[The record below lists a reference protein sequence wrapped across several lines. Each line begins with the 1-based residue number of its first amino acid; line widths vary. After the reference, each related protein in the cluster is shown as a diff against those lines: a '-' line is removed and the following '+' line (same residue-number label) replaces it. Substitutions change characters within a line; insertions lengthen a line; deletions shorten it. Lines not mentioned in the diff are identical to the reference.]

1 MLTVKRGYVLV
12 AVAFVVVAILVLG
25 GLLIVGGR
33 GAGDAQVAVGASP
46 TPPGIPTHLPGAATP
61 FVVSSPNPLPLAT
74 CTPIATPGDSGGYTI
89 QPATEVAADQ
99 PTATFTATVK
109 PAATSEPTS
118 LPPGLVLAYTG
129 SASGQTPAVD
139 LPEGM
144 YRVFIRADSAFGAL
158 RAVVE
163 DGVCSEHPL
172 FADVSGPLA
181 GSAVYRSTGCRVR
194 FEMEDTSGG
203 WEITVET
210 AAQDAPLTPPLT
222 TSGDGPAATGVID
235 LPVGEYLLVFT
246 TNSPYSMVVA
256 IVVEGLCLERPVFLL
271 TGPGTFETVYSS
283 QGCQVIFEVGSVQ
296 SGWELSI
303 SPEE

>member
-1 MLTVKRGYVLV
+1 MIAVKREHVLL
-12 AVAFVVVAILVLG
+12 AVVFVVVAALVLAV
-25 GLLIVGGR
+25 LLIVEGR
-33 GAGDAQVAVGASP
+33 GNGAAPVATGASP
-46 TPPGIPTHLPGAATP
+46 TPPGIPTHLPGAPTP
-61 FVVSSPNPLPLAT
+61 FVVSSPGPLPSAT
-74 CTPIATPGDSGGYTI
+74 HTPAPTPSGSGGYTL
-89 QPATEVAADQ
+89 QPATEITADQ
-99 PTATFTATVK
+99 PTAPFTPTVE
-109 PAATSEPTS
+109 PAATPEPPS
-118 LPPGLVLAYTG
+118 LPPGVVLAYAG

-210 AAQDAPLTPPLT
+210 AAQDAPLTLPLT

-246 TNSPYSMVVA
+246 TDNPYSMVVA

-271 TGPGTFETVYSS
+271 TGPGTFEAVYSS
-283 QGCQVIFEVGSVQ
+283 QGCRVIFEVGSVQ

-303 SPEE
+303 SPKE